1 MGLNDEEREIIVSLE
16 LEKARKIYGQ
26 IGALSR
32 LGYWD
37 NVTNRLYYALFHA
50 VSALLI
56 HDKHR
61 VGTHKGIVATMGQY
75 YIKTG
80 ILLPADGR
88 LYSSLQTMRE
98 MSDYNYTFEA
108 TGEEI
113 TPKIMQAKAL
123 IDKIETLI
131 KQDIGECKSDE

>member
-1 MGLNDEEREIIVSLE
+1 MKCSSFFS
-16 LEKARKIYGQ
+16 RKIYGQ

-37 NVTNRLYYALFHA
+37 NVANRLYYALFHA
-50 VSALLI
+50 VSALLV
-56 HDKHR
+56 HDKR
-61 VGTHKGIVATMGQY
+61 MVGTHKGNVATMGQY

-80 ILLPADGR
+80 ILLPAADR
-88 LYSSLQTMRE
+88 LYSSLQAMRE
-98 MSDYNYTFEA
+98 MSDYNCTFEA

-113 TPKIMQAKAL
+113 TPKIMQVKAL